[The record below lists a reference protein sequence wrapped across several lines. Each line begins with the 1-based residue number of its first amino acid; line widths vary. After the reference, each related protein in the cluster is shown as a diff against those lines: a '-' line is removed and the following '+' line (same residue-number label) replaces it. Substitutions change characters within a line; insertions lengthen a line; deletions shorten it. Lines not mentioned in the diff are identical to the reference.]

1 MKNFKNWKLVERFAN
16 TEDYKGNTIISLDE
30 SDILQDFKTAES
42 LIDYYFN
49 SKNNGF
55 EIMKYNKK

>member
-30 SDILQDFKTAES
+30 SAFKV
-42 LIDYYFN
+42 
-49 SKNNGF
+49 
-55 EIMKYNKK
+55 